1 MQFLEVN
8 KVKKIVNFPLHA
20 VLTSHFVSFWSTVQ
34 FLLSGIAFVIIDKD
48 EIHAPYIHKWRLK
61 GIRVISNS
69 VNKSLERLYFEKH
82 LRISCMADT
91 MDEIGIEKLLE
102 DN

>member
-1 MQFLEVN
+1 M
-8 KVKKIVNFPLHA
+8 
-20 VLTSHFVSFWSTVQ
+20 Q

-48 EIHAPYIHKWRLK
+48 EIHAPYIQKWRLK
-61 GIRVISNS
+61 GIRVISSS